1 MTHAPA
7 VQNDGAVRL
16 EPGSS
21 PIPALVGAVYQTA
34 TPADRGRLIEVL
46 MRPLGLLCLAAV
58 SGGVFTA
65 IRLRSGWD
73 TLQVRLDDTLNI
85 RAPDVAALADMV
97 QQVDADLLYGLR
109 NVLISPSMA
118 GTAAAALLL
127 AVLAKR
133 SASLRDAQPRR

>member
-16 EPGSS
+16 EPDSS

-97 QQVDADLLYGLR
+97 QQVDADLLVGLR
-109 NVLISPSMA
+109 TVLISPSMA

-133 SASLRDAQPRR
+133 NAAKRDAQP

>member
-16 EPGSS
+16 EPDSS

-97 QQVDADLLYGLR
+97 QQVDADLLVGLR
-109 NVLISPSMA
+109 TVLISPSMA
-118 GTAAAALLL
+118 GTAAALLL

-133 SASLRDAQPRR
+133 NAAKRDAQP

>member
-16 EPGSS
+16 EPDSS

-97 QQVDADLLYGLR
+97 QQVDADLLVGLR
-109 NVLISPSMA
+109 TVLISPSMA

-133 SASLRDAQPRR
+133 NAARRDAQP

>member
-97 QQVDADLLYGLR
+97 QQVDADLLVGLR
-109 NVLISPSMA
+109 TVLISPSMA

-133 SASLRDAQPRR
+133 NAAKRDAQP

>member
-7 VQNDGAVRL
+7 VQNDGAARL

-97 QQVDADLLYGLR
+97 QQVDADLLVGLR
-109 NVLISPSMA
+109 TVLISPSMA

-133 SASLRDAQPRR
+133 NAAKRDAQP